1 MSMPARPA
9 SVSPAAL
16 TAEVLARRIEHAIL
30 APEAGEI
37 EVVSAC
43 NLARAIGV
51 RAIVVKPTYV
61 SLARRLLFGTS
72 VRVVSVVGFPHG
84 GSLPEIKA
92 AEVAAAVRDGA
103 DEIDVVINVG
113 ALREGRTDLVRDEL
127 RRVVTAA
134 GGRPVKVILETA
146 LLTDGL
152 KIQACRLAQECG
164 AAYVKTSTGFSEG
177 GATTADVA
185 LMRRTV
191 GQTMGIKAS
200 GGIRSWHDA
209 AAMIDAG
216 ADLLGTSQT
225 EAILTEA
232 RRAA

>member
-9 SVSPAAL
+9 PVSPAAL
-16 TAEVLARRIEHAIL
+16 TAEVLPRRIEHAIL

-51 RAIVVKPTYV
+51 RAIVVKPTHV

-92 AEVAAAVRDGA
+92 AEAAAAVRHGA

-185 LMRRTV
+185 LMRQTV

-216 ADLLGTSQT
+216 ADLVGTSQT

>member
-9 SVSPAAL
+9 SASSTL
-16 TAEVLARRIEHAIL
+16 TAGTLAGRIEHSVL
-30 APEAGEI
+30 APEAGEV

-43 NLARAIGV
+43 TLARAIGV

-92 AEVAAAVRDGA
+92 AEAAAAVRDGA
-103 DEIDVVINVG
+103 DEIDMVINVG

-127 RRVVTAA
+127 RRVVAA
-134 GGRPVKVILETA
+134 AATRPVKVILETA

-152 KIQACRLAQECG
+152 KMQACRLAQECG
-164 AAYVKTSTGFSEG
+164 AAYVKTSTGFSKG
-177 GATTADVA
+177 GATAADVA

-200 GGIRSWHDA
+200 GGIRSWQDA
-209 AAMIDAG
+209 AALIGAG
-216 ADLLGTSQT
+216 ADLLGTSHT
-225 EAILTEA
+225 EAILTEV

>member
-1 MSMPARPA
+1 MNMPARSA
-9 SVSPAAL
+9 SVSTAAL
-16 TAEVLARRIEHAIL
+16 TAEVLTRRIEHAIL

-92 AEVAAAVRDGA
+92 AEAAAAVRDGA

-185 LMRRTV
+185 LMRQTV

-225 EAILTEA
+225 EAILSEA

>member
-16 TAEVLARRIEHAIL
+16 TAEALVRRIEHAIL

-61 SLARRLLFGTS
+61 RLARRLLFGAS
-72 VRVVSVVGFPHG
+72 VRVVSIVGFPHG

-92 AEVAAAVRDGA
+92 AEAAAAVRDGA

-134 GGRPVKVILETA
+134 AGRPVKVILETA

-164 AAYVKTSTGFSEG
+164 AAYVKTSTGFSKG
-177 GATTADVA
+177 GATTTDVA

-191 GQTMGIKAS
+191 GQAMGIKAS

>member
-185 LMRRTV
+185 LMRQTV

>member
-1 MSMPARPA
+1 MSMFTRPA
-9 SVSPAAL
+9 LVSSSAL
-16 TAEVLARRIEHAIL
+16 TAEALARRIEHSIL
-30 APEAGEI
+30 APEAGEV

-43 NLARAIGV
+43 NMARAIGV
-51 RAIVVKPTYV
+51 RSIVVKPTYV

-92 AEVAAAVRDGA
+92 AEAAAAVRDGA
-103 DEIDVVINVG
+103 DEIDMVINVG
-113 ALREGRTDLVRDEL
+113 ALREGGTDLVRDEL
-127 RRVVTAA
+127 RRVVSAA
-134 GGRPVKVILETA
+134 GGRTVKVILETA

-164 AAYVKTSTGFSEG
+164 AVYVKTSTGFSKG

-191 GQTMGIKAS
+191 GQSMGIKAS

-225 EAILTEA
+225 EAILTEV

>member
-1 MSMPARPA
+1 MSTPARTA

-16 TAEVLARRIEHAIL
+16 TAEALAGRIEHSIL
-30 APEAGEI
+30 APEAGEV

-43 NLARAIGV
+43 NLARAIRV
-51 RAIVVKPTYV
+51 RAIVAKPTYV
-61 SLARRLLFGTS
+61 SLARRLLLGTR

-92 AEVAAAVRDGA
+92 AEAAAAVRDGA
-103 DEIDVVINVG
+103 DEIDMVMNVG

-127 RRVVTAA
+127 RRVVSAA

-146 LLTDGL
+146 LLTNSL

-164 AAYVKTSTGFSEG
+164 AAYVKTSTGFSKG

-209 AAMIDAG
+209 AALVDAG
-216 ADLLGTSQT
+216 ADLLGTSHT